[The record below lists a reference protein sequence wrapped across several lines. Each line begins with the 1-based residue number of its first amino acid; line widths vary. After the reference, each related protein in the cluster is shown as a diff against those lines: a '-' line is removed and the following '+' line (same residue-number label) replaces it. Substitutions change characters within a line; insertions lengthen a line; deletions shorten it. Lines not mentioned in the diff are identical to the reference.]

1 MIKQIKN
8 VCPSIAL
15 IRHALKIVW
24 RLTAMTCVAGVIS
37 VAAPLHAA
45 QSTITTTVVNNV
57 NDRYAYSMIE
67 LALRHLEKPYQLTSH
82 TGEERTQG
90 RIIND
95 VMTGGT
101 DIMWTATSGEVEQDL
116 LPIRIPL
123 YKGLLGH
130 RIFIIHRGD
139 QAKFDHVKTF
149 QDLQRLT
156 LGQGTVWADTKILE
170 ANQLQVVK
178 ANKYHSLLY
187 MVDGGRFDAFP
198 RGVQEPWNEI
208 EGNPDLELAV
218 EKNLMLV
225 YRMPFYL
232 FVNKNNKELAADI
245 ELGLNRAI
253 ADGSFDEV
261 FFNDPT
267 VHDVLTK
274 ANLKQ
279 RLVFNLTNPTLP
291 PETPLNRQELWLDI
305 GKL

>member
-1 MIKQIKN
+1 MARLINIARTKINNSKN
-8 VCPSIAL
+8 SAINNLARVFLLCGLVVCIGGASADD
-15 IRHALKIVW
+15 
-24 RLTAMTCVAGVIS
+24 
-37 VAAPLHAA
+37 
-45 QSTITTTVVNNV
+45 TITATSVVNV
-57 NDRYAYSMIE
+57 NDRYAYSLIE
-67 LALRHLEKPYQLTSH
+67 LALENIEKPYRLTSH
-82 TGEERTQG
+82 SGETRTQG

-95 VMTGGT
+95 VITGDT
-101 DIMWTATSGEVEQDL
+101 DIMWTATSAELEQEL

-130 RIFIIHRGD
+130 RIFIIHRD
-139 QAKFDHVKTF
+139 NQAKFDQVKTF

-170 ANQLQVVK
+170 GNQLNVVK

-208 EGNPDLELAV
+208 DGNPDLELAV

-232 FVNKNNKELAADI
+232 FVNKNNAQLAADL

-253 ADGSFDEV
+253 ANGSFDKL

-267 VHDVLTK
+267 VQDVLSK
-274 ANLKQ
+274 ANLKN

-291 PETPLNRQELWLDI
+291 PETPINRPELWLDI
-305 GKL
+305 NKL